1 MEMPEDMRVD
11 KDEYINTSNV
21 RGKKR
26 YQTDR
31 LREMV
36 NELEEAEDTF
46 KEALIPF
53 LRRMF
58 EQFYEKRQIL
68 NRAVQCM
75 AEIDCLCAL
84 AIISSNSDSGP
95 MSRPE
100 ILEENGDEP
109 YIELRKVRHPCVQD

>member
-31 LREMV
+31 LRDMV
-36 NELEEAEDTF
+36 NELEEAEDKF

-58 EQFYEKRQIL
+58 E
-68 NRAVQCM
+68 
-75 AEIDCLCAL
+75 
-84 AIISSNSDSGP
+84 
-95 MSRPE
+95 
-100 ILEENGDEP
+100 
-109 YIELRKVRHPCVQD
+109 